1 MIVGEIRPVGG
12 NTATKV
18 DVRLIAAT
26 NRNLEQGVAE
36 GWFREDLFYRLNVF
50 TITMPPLRNRLD
62 SLDELLQTF
71 IAKASTR
78 VNKTLVGIEDRA
90 IYAMR
95 QYHWPGNIRELQNII
110 ERAAVL
116 THDEV
121 IRLENL
127 PVIFGELALQ
137 SPDVSSQDSLR
148 SQRQKHVN
156 QVERN
161 LLNAISP

>member
-1 MIVGEIRPVGG
+1 MVSPPGS
-12 NTATKV
+12 
-18 DVRLIAAT
+18 
-26 NRNLEQGVAE
+26 
-36 GWFREDLFYRLNVF
+36 
-50 TITMPPLRNRLD
+50 PLRNRLD
-62 SLDELLQTF
+62 SLEELLQTF
-71 IAKASTR
+71 IAKASKR
-78 VNKTLVGIEDRA
+78 VNKTLVGIEERA

-127 PVIFGELALQ
+127 PVIFGDMVLQ
-137 SPDVSSQDSLR
+137 TPDETSQGSLR

-161 LLNAISP
+161 LLTGYLRESGGNTSAAARLAGIPRRTFYRMLSRSGLNGADFKTKQT

>member
-1 MIVGEIRPVGG
+1 
-12 NTATKV
+12 
-18 DVRLIAAT
+18 
-26 NRNLEQGVAE
+26 
-36 GWFREDLFYRLNVF
+36 
-50 TITMPPLRNRLD
+50 MPPLRNRLD

-78 VNKTLVGIEDRA
+78 VNKTLIGIEDRA
-90 IYAMR
+90 IYAMH

-127 PVIFGELALQ
+127 PVIFGELVFQ
-137 SPDVSSQDSLR
+137 SPDETSQDSLR

-161 LLNAISP
+161 LLTRYLRETDGNTSAAARLAGIPRRTFYRMLSRNGLNGSDFKSPQK